1 MKKQTRI
8 DKLNQAKLKTT
19 FNDIVKLFDSVFI
32 NNYDDSIPLVY
43 SGYAKDNLNN

>member
-19 FNDIVKLFDSVFI
+19 FYVRK
-32 NNYDDSIPLVY
+32 YVY
-43 SGYAKDNLNN
+43 KVRIL